1 MFLAQLL
8 VLLLTTVGRSLA
20 DAGFLHRNLYKHGVL
35 YCGNRP

>member
-8 VLLLTTVGRSLA
+8 VLSLTTVGRSVA
-20 DAGFLHRNLYKHGVL
+20 DEVFLRRTLYRHGAL